1 MRVLSGNFSLPMGS
15 LNLLHTDPARHPVLG
30 GYWRL
35 MRLDKPVGTLLILW
49 PTLWSLWLASE
60 GQPGLKLTFI
70 FIAGTFLM
78 RAAGCVINDYADRH
92 VDGKVARTTQR
103 PLASGELK
111 PHQALRLFF
120 SLCLAAFLLVLLTNQ
135 LTIAMSL
142 VGALLASIYPF
153 LKRFTHLPQVWLG
166 LAMNWGIVMAWTAV
180 TGSLSRE
187 IWVFYLAAI
196 FWTIAYDTC
205 YAMVDREDD
214 LRIGVKSIAILF
226 GDLDRLMIGVLQVFT
241 ICSLLLGGHSFDLG
255 VSFYVAVAAVACL
268 FIYQQWLIRGREG
281 PACFQAF
288 MNNRWVGLVLFL
300 GILVHYLL

>member
-1 MRVLSGNFSLPMGS
+1 MDSLKI
-15 LNLLHTDPARHPVLG
+15 LHSDPAKHPFLG

-60 GQPGLKLTFI
+60 GEPRLKLTFI
-70 FIAGTFLM
+70 FVAGTLLM
-78 RAAGCVINDYADRH
+78 RAAGCVINDFADRH
-92 VDGKVARTTQR
+92 VDGQVARTLDR
-103 PLASGELK
+103 PLASGELRTS
-111 PHQALRLFF
+111 QALRLFF
-120 SLCLAAFLLVLLTNQ
+120 SLCFAAFLLVLLTNT

-153 LKRFTHLPQVWLG
+153 LKRVTHLPQVWLG

-187 IWVFYLAAI
+187 IWIFYLAAI
-196 FWTIAYDTC
+196 FWTVAYDTC

-226 GDLDRLMIGVLQVFT
+226 GELDRLMIGVLQVLT
-241 ICSLLLGGHSFDLG
+241 LCSLALGAKSFELG
-255 VSFYVAVAAVACL
+255 ISFQIAVAIVACL
-268 FIYQQWLIRGREG
+268 FAYQQWLIRHRQRS
-281 PACFQAF
+281 ACFRAF
-288 MNNRWVGLVLFL
+288 MNNRWVGLILFI
-300 GILVHYLL
+300 GILIHYLL